1 MNLEIK
7 PMTVEAAHKFVSE
20 TMTKAVFY
28 GEFTE
33 EAAISRVELLWCSIV
48 ASIFKNPKEW
58 GELQI
63 KDFAYIEDRLNQ
75 AKNRIIEQK
84 FARATIDTQKDK
96 ITIDGVQVHPTN
108 VNFDVETEFVYQ
120 MGQNAKPHK
129 KHKKLTIEWSEPCES
144 NPVHTVAP
152 PPPPPPPSHLIS
164 EVDLKTIQT
173 EDVPQDPYR
182 FQVPPSTFSSIQQMQ
197 SALGKDDYS
206 YLNKLL
212 KKAFAPWVGGYQP
225 IAKED
230 QQTATPPKS
239 R

>member
-20 TMTKAVFY
+20 TMAKAVFY

-48 ASIFKNPKEW
+48 ASILKNPKEW

-63 KDFAYIEDRLNQ
+63 KDFACIEDRLNQ

-84 FARATIDTQKDK
+84 FAQATIDTQKDK
-96 ITIDGVQVHPTN
+96 ITIDGVQVHPAN
-108 VNFDVETEFVYQ
+108 VNLDIETEFVYQ
-120 MGQNAKPHK
+120 MGQKAKPHK
-129 KHKKLTIEWSEPCES
+129 KHKKLTIEWSEPCNS

-173 EDVPQDPYR
+173 EDVPQDPYK
-182 FQVPPSTFSSIQQMQ
+182 FQIPPSTFSSIQQIQ
-197 SALGKDDYS
+197 SALKKDDCS

-212 KKAFAPWVGGYQP
+212 KKAFAPWIGGYQP

-230 QQTATPPKS
+230 KQTATPLKS